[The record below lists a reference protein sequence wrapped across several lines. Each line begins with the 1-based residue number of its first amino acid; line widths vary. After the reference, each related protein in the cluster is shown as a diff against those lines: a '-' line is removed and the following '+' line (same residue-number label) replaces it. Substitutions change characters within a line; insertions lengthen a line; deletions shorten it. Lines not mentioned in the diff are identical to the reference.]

1 VGAVKTNRWMSSLI
15 AVMAGVLALGAAL
28 TAQGAAQQDPLGGN
42 KRTLGEELAHNPK
55 LTAKLEPLL
64 PKGMDIETAA
74 NGFKKLDDFVSA
86 LHAAQNIGVPFVQLK
101 ARIISGDTLVKAI
114 HFLDP
119 TADSKAEAKK
129 AEDQAKQEL
138 KG

>member
-1 VGAVKTNRWMSSLI
+1 
-15 AVMAGVLALGAAL
+15 MAGMLATGAAL
-28 TAQGAAQQDPLGGN
+28 TVQGAAQKDPLGGN

-64 PKGMDIETAA
+64 PKGMDIQMAA
-74 NGFKKLDDFVSA
+74 DGFKKLDDFTSA
-86 LHAAQNIGVPFVQLK
+86 LHAAQNAGIPFVQLK
-101 ARIISGDTLVKAI
+101 ARVISGDTLLKAI

-119 TADSKAEAKK
+119 TADAKAVVKK
-129 AEDQAKQEL
+129 AEDQAKQDL

>member
-1 VGAVKTNRWMSSLI
+1 MSAKLV
-15 AVMAGVLALGAAL
+15 VMLGVLAVSMAL
-28 TAQGAAQQDPLGGN
+28 TAQGTAQKDPLGGN

-64 PKGMDIETAA
+64 PKGMDIQTAA
-74 NGFKKLDDFVSA
+74 GGFKKLDEFASA

-101 ARIISGDTLVKAI
+101 ARMISGDTLVKAI

-119 TADSKAEAKK
+119 TADSKAETKK
-129 AEDQAKQEL
+129 AEDQAKQDL